1 MKKRSVCVWLVLC
14 LLFSFGGAQG
24 EADGQALPLERLPVL
39 QAVPYQEGLLLLSQD
54 TLYLNQNDTVTALD
68 GDYHVYA
75 LEEVSSA
82 DTLLYPEAFAPV
94 PVWERASVIC

>member
-24 EADGQALPLERLPVL
+24 EADGQALTLERLPVL

-54 TLYLNQNDTVTALD
+54 TLYLYQNDTVTALD

-75 LEEVSSA
+75 
-82 DTLLYPEAFAPV
+82 
-94 PVWERASVIC
+94 